1 MKFADVLAQLN
12 TLPSTFTR
20 TDATFAS
27 IQAAKAAGLFRYTN
41 ASDGVIAQIQTFA
54 NAYGVWLDA
63 WGKLFVIPRNANERD
78 DIYMHRISAVLIAGR
93 GTPVSIE
100 QFVFDATGVTAT
112 VSENLVNGTWS
123 LALGQPLSQQ
133 AFQDLVDNLGYV
145 RPAGVPFLQASATE
159 HGGLYPGSVNYTNA
173 PRVTGAYLKTPVQ
186 VADTTKI
193 SAYTNNAVPLLPTT
207 FLTDPTINPGLA
219 TG

>member
-1 MKFADVLAQLN
+1 MQFADVLAQLN

-20 TDATFAS
+20 TDPTFAS

-41 ASDGVIAQIQTFA
+41 ASDGITAQVQAFS

-78 DIYMHRISAVLIAGR
+78 DLYMHRISAVLIAGR
-93 GTPVSIE
+93 GTPVAIE
-100 QFVFDATGVTAT
+100 QFVFDTTGVTAT
-112 VSENLVNGTWS
+112 VTEDLVNCAWS
-123 LALGQPLSQQ
+123 LQLGQPLSAQG
-133 AFQDLVDNLGYV
+133 FQDLVDNLKFV
-145 RPAGVPFLQASATE
+145 RPAGVPFLKAQSVQR
-159 HGGLYPGSVNYTNA
+159 GGLYAGSVDYTNA

-186 VADTTKI
+186 TADTAKL
-193 SAYTNNAVPLLPTT
+193 SAYTNNSVPLLPTT
-207 FLTDPTINPGLA
+207 FLTDPTINPGLP